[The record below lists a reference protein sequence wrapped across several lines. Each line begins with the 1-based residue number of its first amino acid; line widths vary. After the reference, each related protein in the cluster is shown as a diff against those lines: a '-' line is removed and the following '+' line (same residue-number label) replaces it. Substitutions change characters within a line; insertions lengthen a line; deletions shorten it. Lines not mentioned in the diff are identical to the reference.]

1 MPPGEIG
8 AFLDFLQEPT
18 FILTGAGQVLA
29 ANRAARRVAGDDA
42 VGRPLTDLA
51 ASPADEVRAYLGR
64 CAGVTQPLIGALAL
78 RDAGG
83 DTPRYRVYGARLQ
96 GADLRLALRCVPAE
110 TGEFSV
116 LARKV
121 QELNAEIHARR
132 RTQAGLEEALRRN
145 ETLLRELH
153 HRVKNNI
160 QLILG
165 LFSAAE
171 RDTTSQE
178 VKAFLTDAKR
188 RLIAIGTAQNLMYQS
203 QQMRTLSLGPLLRAL
218 CEAIAAAFRTAGR
231 IEVNT
236 LDAAVSN
243 ETAFPL
249 ALIVNELVTNA
260 FKHGCPTDDSVV
272 NVAMDR
278 DGAEF
283 VLIVQDGGP
292 GIAAEGS
299 GRRSSGLG
307 LVQGLCRQ
315 IGGSFAIENAGGA
328 RCIVRFPA
336 PKLEEVGA

>member
-1 MPPGEIG
+1 MPSVDLDG
-8 AFLDFLQEPT
+8 FLDFLQEPT
-18 FILTGAGQVLA
+18 FILTGSGEVLA
-29 ANRAARRVAGDDA
+29 ANTAARRIAGRDA
-42 VGRPLTDLA
+42 VGRPFTELA
-51 ASPADEVRAYLGR
+51 VSPAEEVRAYLGR
-64 CAGVTQPLIGALAL
+64 CSGSAQPLIGALAL
-78 RDAGG
+78 RDAHG
-83 DTPRYRVYGARLQ
+83 DAQRYRVYGARLR
-96 GADLRLALRCVPAE
+96 GEPLRLALRCVPAE

-132 RTQAGLEEALRRN
+132 RTQAGLEEALLRN

-171 RDTTSQE
+171 RDTRSQE
-178 VKAFLTDAKR
+178 VRAFLSDAKR

-203 QQMRTLSLGPLLRAL
+203 QQMRTLSLAPLLRAL
-218 CEAIAAAFRTAGR
+218 CEAIGAAFRTAGR
-231 IEVNT
+231 IEVST
-236 LDAAVSN
+236 VEADVSN
-243 ETAFPL
+243 DTAFPL
-249 ALIVNELVTNA
+249 ALILNELVTNA
-260 FKHGCPTDDSVV
+260 FKHGCPADDSVV
-272 NVAMDR
+272 DVAMGR
-278 DGAEF
+278 DGAEY
-283 VLIVQDGGP
+283 VLTVQDGGP

-315 IGGSFAIENAGGA
+315 IGGSFTIENADGA

-336 PKLEEVGA
+336 QTLEEVGA

>member
-1 MPPGEIG
+1 MPLGEVG
-8 AFLDFLQEPT
+8 ALLDFLQEPT
-18 FILTGAGQVLA
+18 FILAGSGEILA
-29 ANRAARRVAGDDA
+29 ANRAARGLVGDDA
-42 VGRPLTDLA
+42 VGRPLADLA
-51 ASPADEVRAYLGR
+51 ASPAEEVRAYLGR
-64 CAGVTQPLIGALAL
+64 CSGVTQPLIGALAL
-78 RDAGG
+78 RDARGG
-83 DTPRYRVYGARLQ
+83 TPRYRVYGARLQ
-96 GADLRLALRCVPAE
+96 GDGSRLALRCVPAE
-110 TGEFSV
+110 TGAFSV

-121 QELNAEIHARR
+121 QELNAEIHERR
-132 RTQAGLEEALRRN
+132 RTQAGLEDALRRN

-171 RDTTSQE
+171 RDTNSQE

-218 CEAIAAAFRTAGR
+218 CEAIGAAFRTAGR
-231 IEVNT
+231 IEVTT
-236 LDAAVSN
+236 LDADVSN
-243 ETAFPL
+243 EIAFPL

-260 FKHGCPTDDSVV
+260 FKHGCPTDDTIVEVV
-272 NVAMDR
+272 MDR
-278 DGAEF
+278 DGSDF
-283 VLIVQDGGP
+283 VLIVQDRGP
-292 GIAAEGS
+292 GIATEGA

-315 IGGSFAIENAGGA
+315 IGGSFTIENAGGA

-336 PKLEEVGA
+336 QPLGEVGA